1 MFRRARR
8 LFRGGPPAVPP
19 LLRQAHRMMEAG
31 DYANAALAYYE
42 LAKKAE
48 DFAPQRSPALYAEA
62 GRASL
67 LGGDPKKAVVHFR
80 SALTLLGGQGRFHR
94 MERQG
99 GRIINDLRERGL
111 NAEADE
117 VAAVLKNNTPQTDG
131 DETHAPQVKP
141 PTLPTH
147 CPSCGAAMRSD
158 EVDWLD
164 ERIAECDYCGSPVR
178 AE

>member
-8 LFRGGPPAVPP
+8 LFRGGPPPVPP

-31 DYANAALAYYE
+31 DFNNAAIAFHD

-48 DFAPQRSPALYAEA
+48 DFAPERSPALYAEA

-67 LGGDPKKAVVHFR
+67 LGGDPKKAVAHFR
-80 SALTLLGGQGRFHR
+80 SALTLLGSQQRFHR
-94 MERQG
+94 MERLGQ
-99 GRIINDLRERGL
+99 RIIHELREHGR

-117 VAAVLKNNTPQTDG
+117 IAQVLKNNVPQTKDN
-131 DETHAPQVKP
+131 EPTAISTPKP
-141 PTLPTH
+141 ILPTH
-147 CPSCGAAMRSD
+147 CPSCGAAVRPD

-164 ERIAECDYCGSPVR
+164 EMTAECDYCGSPVR

>member
-8 LFRGGPPAVPP
+8 LFRGGPPSVPP
-19 LLRQAHRMMEAG
+19 LLRQAHHMLEAG
-31 DYANAALAYYE
+31 DFENAAPAFYD

-67 LGGDPKKAVVHFR
+67 LGGDPKKAVIHFR
-80 SALTLLGGQGRFHR
+80 SALTLLASQGRFHR
-94 MERQG
+94 MERLG
-99 GRIINDLRERGL
+99 GRIIHELRERGL
-111 NAEADE
+111 NTEADE
-117 VAAVLKNNTPQTDG
+117 VAEVLKHNMPQIDG
-131 DETHAPQVKP
+131 DEIQASQVKHP
-141 PTLPTH
+141 ILPTH
-147 CPSCGAAMRSD
+147 CPSCGAAVRPD

-164 ERIAECDYCGSPVR
+164 ELTAECDYCGSPVR

>member
-1 MFRRARR
+1 
-8 LFRGGPPAVPP
+8 
-19 LLRQAHRMMEAG
+19 MMDAG
-31 DYANAALAYYE
+31 DFENASPAFYE

-80 SALTLLGGQGRFHR
+80 SALTLLGSQGRFHR
-94 MERQG
+94 MERLG
-99 GRIINDLRERGL
+99 RRIINEMRERGL
-111 NAEADE
+111 NTEADE

-131 DETHAPQVKP
+131 DETHVPRVKP
-141 PTLPTH
+141 PSLPTH
-147 CPSCGAAMRSD
+147 CPSCGAAMRPD

-164 ERIAECDYCGSPVR
+164 ERTAECDYCGSPVR